1 MDKKNIEK
9 ILYLKELGVEYLSK
23 DIIYIYSDN
32 KINKKEKKQKFSQN
46 KTINNNPIIKKGKRK
61 EEFLEE
67 IKKEV
72 FSCKK
77 CPLFETKKNYVFGEG
92 SINANIMF
100 VGEAPGADEDIQ
112 GRPFVGKAGKKL
124 TEMIHAMGYK
134 REEIYIANIVK
145 CRPPGN
151 ATPTPEIRKTCFPFL
166 QKQIAII
173 KPKVIITM
181 GNVATQTLL
190 NTKQTITKIRGN
202 FGFYQNIPVMPTY
215 HPSYIIRNYTINI
228 RKQSWSDLQKV
239 MKYIDES
246 N

>member
-1 MDKKNIEK
+1 MDTKEIEK
-9 ILYLKELGVEYLSK
+9 ILYLKEIGVEYLSNS
-23 DIIYIYSDN
+23 IGNIYSDKESIKKDKGMDFHQN
-32 KINKKEKKQKFSQN
+32 KI
-46 KTINNNPIIKKGKRK
+46 INERQMRKGKSK

-92 SINANIMF
+92 SFNAKIMF

-124 TEMIHAMGYK
+124 TEMIYAMGYK

-190 NTKQTITKIRGN
+190 NTKETITRIRGK
-202 FGFYQNIPVMPTY
+202 FGFYQNIPVMPTF
-215 HPSYIIRNYTINI
+215 HPSYIIRNYTINV